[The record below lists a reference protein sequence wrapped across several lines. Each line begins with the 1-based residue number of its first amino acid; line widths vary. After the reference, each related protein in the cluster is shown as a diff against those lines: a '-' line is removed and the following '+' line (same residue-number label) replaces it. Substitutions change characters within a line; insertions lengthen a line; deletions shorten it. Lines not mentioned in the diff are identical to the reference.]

1 MYNFIKLENEDECVL
16 FGFTQ
21 LYRQTDKNATR
32 GTAKLDFLQECELMK
47 CLQFLWCRG
56 VNTAH
61 YRII

>member
-1 MYNFIKLENEDECVL
+1 MRAL
-16 FGFTQ
+16 FSLTQ

-56 VNTAH
+56 VKHCALSD
-61 YRII
+61 YIGL